1 MTKNKDKPERDELIA
16 SESQRIE
23 NPLLDVFLNSTTHA
37 DIDVSKI
44 NDSPAGAWTINYIWT
59 LTCHECGH
67 G

>member
-1 MTKNKDKPERDELIA
+1 MPLNPNTHGNIDMTKNKDKPERDELIA

-44 NDSPAGAWTINYIWT
+44 NDSPAGA
-59 LTCHECGH
+59 
-67 G
+67 